1 MNSGPESRTVL
12 QRLGD
17 GGTVVV
23 PHLEREDGT
32 PQVRVFDA
40 APGSARPYELR
51 LFTSPQALEAH
62 LGDDPG
68 RAYSLRRRDSLAPFL
83 RRHGAVLERVVVD
96 AGGPDAV
103 QYLVTE
109 VLAALDGEAPD
120 GGTADG
126 TAGGRTTDDPTGF
139 RDDSGAGISIEGLHA
154 MASVEEPG
162 GSRGIGIELNL
173 PDHWTLVELT
183 DPVARTQQIR
193 ALVTRQGAALGD
205 RGARLRRDLR
215 ERLTAV
221 AEQAAGAGGQVM
233 AFLTLPGERA
243 ALAVHLTLFWHDLG
257 PQTAGRTH
265 LDRIDDR
272 LRPRLG
278 PDDALT
284 RTETLSGPFLRHV
297 RLGRGDAETG
307 GGDLPLL
314 LVDYWAATPGGQA
327 VARLAFS
334 TPHVEIRDAI
344 LALTDRVLFATE
356 WLMSAPEHDAV
367 ADVVG

>member
-1 MNSGPESRTVL
+1 MTSPEPRTAVVQHL
-12 QRLGD
+12 RS

-40 APGSARPYELR
+40 APGSAKPYELH

-83 RRHGAVLERVVVD
+83 RRHGAVLARVVVD
-96 AGGPDAV
+96 PAGPDPMQLDVAD
-103 QYLVTE
+103 
-109 VLAALDGEAPD
+109 VLAALED
-120 GGTADG
+120 ADDS
-126 TAGGRTTDDPTGF
+126 TDPTRL

-154 MASVEEPG
+154 MASVDSPG

-173 PDHWTLVELT
+173 PDHWMIVELT
-183 DPVARTQQIR
+183 DPAVRDQQIR
-193 ALVTRQGAALGD
+193 ALVTRQGASLGD

-233 AFLTLPGERA
+233 AYLTLPGDQA
-243 ALAVHLTLFWHDLG
+243 ALALHLTLYWHDLG
-257 PQTAGRTH
+257 PQTGDRTH

-284 RTETLSGPFLRHV
+284 RTLTLSGPFLRHV
-297 RLGRGDAETG
+297 RTGRGDAEAG
-307 GGDLPLL
+307 GTDLPML
-314 LVDYWAATPGGQA
+314 LVDYWAAAPGGQA

-334 TPHVEIRDAI
+334 TPHTEIREAI
-344 LALTDRVLFATE
+344 LGLTDRVLFATE
-356 WLMSAPEHDAV
+356 WLMSAPDPEAESV
-367 ADVVG
+367 ADDVP